1 MSEDRGLPVPKSVK
15 ELLDMRNVAYSVSPA
30 PTDGGD
36 EPIWHQHHL
45 RSLGAAKSQILQ
57 DELGQVLV
65 LIPADCLLDL
75 NAVNRHL
82 GRELHAIP
90 TSQLRHF
97 IDEHQLES
105 VPALPNMGGLPTL
118 VDRRLLQA
126 ESLLL
131 DSGIADQLLQLR
143 QADFQ
148 QILADVNLCDIT
160 VPLAQL
166 ETDNSGLDD
175 QTQVHNAVHRFTGM
189 RIKQRLEETLELPP
203 LPKSAN
209 RIIKLRVDRNADVSD
224 LAEIV
229 EMDPSLAAQV
239 ISWASSPYYSAPG
252 KIKSL
257 HDAIVR
263 VLGFDMVLNLSL
275 GLAMGKTLKIPED
288 GPQGSTPYWQMAV
301 YTATTMEGLV
311 GAIPRPHR
319 PSFGLAYLS
328 GLLSNFGYLVLAE
341 VFPPYFKVINRYM
354 EANPHVQHEIIDRH
368 ILGITREQLASCL
381 TELWSVPPEIVTAL
395 RHQASPGYDGE
406 HHEYAKLVRVA
417 QLLLSQRGF
426 GNGPSTEVPAHLYE
440 QLHLEPEAAA
450 AVLDEVMESLD
461 ELDGIARQLG
471 G

>member
-1 MSEDRGLPVPKSVK
+1 MPVPESVK
-15 ELLDMRNVAYSVSPA
+15 ELLSTRNVAYSLSPA
-30 PTDGGD
+30 PRDGGT
-36 EPIWHQHHL
+36 ERVWHQHHL

-57 DELGQVLV
+57 DEQGQVLV

-75 NAVNRHL
+75 NVVNRRL
-82 GRELHAIP
+82 GRDLRAIP
-90 TSQLRHF
+90 TGQLRRF

-105 VPALPNMGGLPTL
+105 VPAVPNMAGLPTL
-118 VDRRLLQA
+118 VDRRLLKRDD
-126 ESLLL
+126 LLL
-131 DSGIADQLLQLR
+131 DSGFGDQLLRLK

-148 QILADVNLCDIT
+148 QILSDVNVSDIT

-166 ETDNSGLDD
+166 ETDTSGLDD
-175 QTQVHNAVHRFTGM
+175 HTQVQNAVHKFTGM

-239 ISWASSPYYSAPG
+239 ISWASSPYYSTPG

-275 GLAMGKTLKIPED
+275 GLAMGKTLKLPED
-288 GPQGSTPYWQMAV
+288 LPQGTTPYWQMAV
-301 YTATTMEGLV
+301 YTATTVEGLV
-311 GAIPRPHR
+311 GAIPRAHR

-341 VFPPYFKVINRYM
+341 VFPPYFNVINRYT
-354 EANPHVQHEIIDRH
+354 EANPHVQHEMIDRH

-395 RHQASPGYDGE
+395 RHQNTPEYDGD
-406 HHEYAKLVRVA
+406 HHEYAKLVHVA

-426 GNGPSTEVPAHLYE
+426 GSGPSTEVPVHLYE
-440 QLHLEPEAAA
+440 QLNLQPDAAA
-450 AVLDEVMESLD
+450 AVLDDVMKSLD